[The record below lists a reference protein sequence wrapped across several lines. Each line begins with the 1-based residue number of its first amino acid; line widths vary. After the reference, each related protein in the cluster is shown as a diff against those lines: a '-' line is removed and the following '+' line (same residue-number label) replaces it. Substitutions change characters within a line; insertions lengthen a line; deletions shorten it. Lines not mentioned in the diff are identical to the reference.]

1 MVLFDKILIK
11 LENFGY
17 KAANFTH
24 KATVTGLA
32 FGTMYGFYALFR
44 DYRNYFKIRKT
55 EEYSEHLKKR
65 EELLRKLIESRDNP
79 NPN

>member
-1 MVLFDKILIK
+1 MGLFDDILTR
-11 LENFGY
+11 LEHFGY

-24 KATVTGLA
+24 KVTVTGLGL
-32 FGTMYGFYALFR
+32 GTLYGFYALFR

-79 NPN
+79 KSD